1 MFDHRF
7 EGILEAARA
16 GKPDALE
23 ALYRSLHPPIL
34 AYIQN
39 QLPVADAEDAAS
51 DVFVSVARGL
61 GRFHGNEPAFRSWV
75 FTIAHHRIVDHRRA
89 HSNQRTDSYPPE
101 QMVDRAAAGDSEDDA
116 LESVGTESALG
127 TIAALP
133 PAQAEVVLLRV
144 VADLSVAD
152 VATIVGKKQGAVRAL
167 QFRAMQRLARELADR
182 GEASAS

>member
-1 MFDHRF
+1 M
-7 EGILEAARA
+7 
-16 GKPDALE
+16 
-23 ALYRSLHPPIL
+23 

-39 QLPVADAEDAAS
+39 QLPAPDAEDAAS

-61 GRFHGNEPAFRSWV
+61 GRFEGNEAAFRSWV
-75 FTIAHHRIVDHRRA
+75 FTIAHHRIIDHRRTRT
-89 HSNQRTDSYPPE
+89 NQRTDSYPPDE
-101 QMVDRAAAGDSEDDA
+101 LADRAGVGDAEDDA

-127 TIAALP
+127 TIASLP

-167 QFRAMQRLARELADR
+167 QFRAMQRLARELAGE